1 MDTSLI
7 FFRVATY
14 LKYIFV
20 SLNRKG
26 HDIHSPFVFDI
37 VSRVFRNKTDPAVV
51 RNIEMLRAGLLKDKR
66 VIEVTDLGACAD
78 NQTDNKRKV
87 SSIARYSAVSG
98 KYGMLLANMAAE
110 FGSPL
115 VVEFGTS
122 LGISTMYLALSCGE
136 TPVFSMEGCP
146 ATAEIAGENFQKAG
160 LKNIRLS
167 VGPFEE
173 KIPEIIERGISPGL
187 VFIDGNHRKEPLL
200 YYFKTM
206 AGISDKNSVIIIDDI
221 NYSREMSEAWN
232 EIKQNGK
239 VSITIDIF
247 RMGIVFFR
255 EGVVRK
261 DYIIRY

>member
-1 MDTSLI
+1 MNTSLI
-7 FFRVATY
+7 FFRVARY

-37 VSRVFRNKTDPAVV
+37 VSRVFRNKTDPSVV
-51 RNIEMLRAGLLKDKR
+51 CTIERLRAWLIKDKR
-66 VIEVTDLGACAD
+66 VIKVTDLGAGTV
-78 NQTDNKRKV
+78 NQTDNRRKL
-87 SSIARYSAVSG
+87 SAIARYSAVSG

-146 ATAEIAGENFQKAG
+146 ATAEIACENFRKAG
-160 LKNIRLS
+160 LKNIRLR
-167 VGPFEE
+167 VGPFEGG
-173 KIPEIIERGISPGL
+173 IPEIIEKGISPGL

-200 YYFKTM
+200 YYFKAM
-206 AGISDKNSVIIIDDI
+206 AEISDKNSVIIIDDI
-221 NYSREMSEAWN
+221 NYSLEMSEAWN
-232 EIKQNGK
+232 EIKQYGK
-239 VSITIDIF
+239 VSLTIDIF

-255 EGVVRK
+255 EGIGRK